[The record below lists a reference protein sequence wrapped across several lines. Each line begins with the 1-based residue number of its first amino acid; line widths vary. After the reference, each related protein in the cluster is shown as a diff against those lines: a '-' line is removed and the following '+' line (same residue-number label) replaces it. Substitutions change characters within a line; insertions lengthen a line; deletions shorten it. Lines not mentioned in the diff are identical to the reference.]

1 MSSLP
6 SRDFLQRNVDLAL
19 ESKISVIRSLGRLYR
34 SYLCSSLRP
43 EPHPVSNVYF
53 ISSFWCVCNVY
64 ILLLW
69 VGNNVLRPQCTC
81 GGGMLTV
88 AVGPP
93 LHLVWDRVSCRDGCI
108 FLRDYSLIS
117 DSHPT
122 TGVLPF
128 TDVCYC
134 AGFMWMMG
142 ITIQSFSHYHAAPKV
157 HWISIALSST
167 ELNAWQLPGAF

>member
-93 LHLVWDRVSCRDGCI
+93 STLFETGSLAGMAVSSWGNILWFRTLIPPLGYCHLQMCATVLASCEWWASQFRASVTITQHPRCIGLALH
-108 FLRDYSLIS
+108 
-117 DSHPT
+117 SHQ
-122 TGVLPF
+122 
-128 TDVCYC
+128 
-134 AGFMWMMG
+134 
-142 ITIQSFSHYHAAPKV
+142 QS
-157 HWISIALSST
+157 
-167 ELNAWQLPGAF
+167 